1 MNNYYHYFVEGETDE
16 KMISILKTNFQH
28 IHPGKVEIV
37 NVVTN
42 KIKNSMIMK
51 LKKRTIVVLVFDT
64 DRVETSV
71 LKDNINFLIK
81 QRNVISSV
89 ICIPQCKNLEDELV
103 YSCNISRIK
112 VLTNSKSNK
121 DFKKDFLHISDQNAV
136 SRLEINGFD
145 IKKLWSRSPDYPYQ
159 DIPNRALLIKK

>member
-121 DFKKDFLHISDQNAV
+121 DFKKDFLHISDQNAA

-145 IKKLWSRSPDYPYQ
+145 IKKLWSRNPDYPYQ
-159 DIPNRALLIKK
+159 DIQNHALLIKK

>member
-1 MNNYYHYFVEGETDE
+1 MSNYYHYFVEGETDE
-16 KMISILKTNFQH
+16 KMISILKTNLQH

-81 QRNVISSV
+81 QRNVVSSV

-121 DFKKDFLHISDQNAV
+121 DFKKDFLHISDQNAA

-145 IKKLWSRSPDYPYQ
+145 INKLWSRSPDYPYQ
-159 DIPNRALLIKK
+159 DIQNRALLIKK